1 MTANDEDSVGGT
13 VRYRLTDAVP
23 FSAITQF
30 SVNRTNGQISLL
42 EALDRETD
50 STITLIVTASD
61 MGEPGRN
68 VIMVWEFGFEG
79 NIVVDLPKPKVKKWD
94 CGSKVGHFH
103 IRSVHFHI
111 WSLYPT
117 SVGGTNRNPR
127 IFGGTAGTVPLQ
139 LHNMCVPF
147 HAAA

>member
-23 FSAITQF
+23 FSAVTQF

-68 VIMVWEFGFEG
+68 VIMVWECDYAW
-79 NIVVDLPKPKVKKWD
+79 V
-94 CGSKVGHFH
+94 
-103 IRSVHFHI
+103 
-111 WSLYPT
+111 
-117 SVGGTNRNPR
+117 
-127 IFGGTAGTVPLQ
+127 
-139 LHNMCVPF
+139 
-147 HAAA
+147 